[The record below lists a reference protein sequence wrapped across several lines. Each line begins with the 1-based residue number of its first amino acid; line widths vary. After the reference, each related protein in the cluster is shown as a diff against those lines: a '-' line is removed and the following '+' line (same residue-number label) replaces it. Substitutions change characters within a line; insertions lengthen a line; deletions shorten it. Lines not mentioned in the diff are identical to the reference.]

1 MIVAESVVINNKQ
14 FTKTYSDENKY
25 IECDGVKYSEAFDLA
40 EIVKVYIETNITI
53 ENEEGATV

>member
-25 IECDGVKYSEAFDLA
+25 IECDDVRYSEAFDLA
-40 EIVKVYIETNITI
+40 DIERTYTETDIEI